1 MTLETISAESASFVH
16 RSVLLQESISG
27 LNIKPD
33 GIYID
38 ATFGRGGH
46 SQHIL
51 KQLSENGRLIAL
63 DRDDAAIEAAKTF
76 SDDPRFSI
84 HHVAF
89 SNIKDV
95 VNELDLM
102 GEIDGVLM
110 DIGVSS
116 PQLDDA
122 SRGFSFQKDGPL
134 DMRMDR
140 SSGMSAATWLQYA
153 DLDEITMVLKT
164 YGEEKFGKRIA
175 HAVIEQRAIKPLET
189 TAEFAA
195 LIDKAVP
202 VKDKYKHPATRS
214 FQGVRIFI
222 NGELDQLNAGLEGA
236 VEVLKPGGRLAVI
249 SFHSLEDRVVKRFIR
264 SQSKGKDVPHNM
276 PITQQEIDADKV
288 LKAIGKAIKPS
299 REEVSENVR
308 SRSSVLRVAEKL

>member
-1 MTLETISAESASFVH
+1 MITDKSSPEKFIH
-16 RSVLLQESISG
+16 RSVLLNESIDG
-27 LNIKPD
+27 LNIHPD

-46 SQHIL
+46 SEQIL
-51 KQLSENGRLIAL
+51 QQLSANGRLIAL
-63 DRDDAAIEAAKTF
+63 DRDESAIEAAKRF
-76 SDDPRFSI
+76 DDDPRFSI

-89 SNIKDV
+89 SHITDV
-95 VNELDLM
+95 VNELNLV
-102 GEIDGVLM
+102 GKIDGVLM

-140 SSGMSAATWLQYA
+140 SSGVSAATWLQYA

-175 HAVIEQRAIKPLET
+175 HAVLEQRAIKPLET

-222 NGELDQLNAGLEGA
+222 NGELDQLNEGLNGA
-236 VEVLKPGGRLAVI
+236 VKVLKSGGRLAVI

-264 SQSKGKDVPHNM
+264 TLSKGKDVPHNM

-288 LKAIGKAIKPS
+288 VKAVGKAIKPS
-299 REEVSENVR
+299 AKEVDDNVR

>member
-1 MTLETISAESASFVH
+1 MTAEKFSH
-16 RSVLLQESISG
+16 RPVLLQESLSG

-46 SQHIL
+46 SAEIL
-51 KQLSENGRLIAL
+51 KQLSSKGQLIAL
-63 DRDDAAIEAAKTF
+63 DRDDTAIESAQRF
-76 SDDPRFSI
+76 IDDPRFSI

-89 SNIKDV
+89 SNIEDV
-95 VNELDLM
+95 VNELELM
-102 GEIDGVLM
+102 CNIDGVLM

-140 SSGMSAATWLQYA
+140 SSGISAADWLNKA
-153 DLDEITMVLKT
+153 DLEEITMVLKT
-164 YGEEKFGKRIA
+164 FGEEKFGKRIA
-175 HAVIEQRAIKPLET
+175 HAVLEQRVIKPLET
-189 TAEFAA
+189 TAEFAQ

-202 VKDKYKHPATRS
+202 VKDKFKHPATRS

-222 NGELDQLNAGLEGA
+222 NGELDQLNQGLEGA
-236 VEVLKPGGRLAVI
+236 VNVLKSGGRLAVI
-249 SFHSLEDRVVKRFIR
+249 SFHSLEDRVAKRFIR
-264 SQSKGKDVPHNM
+264 KLSKGKEIPRGL
-276 PITQQEIDADKV
+276 PITQQEIDADKMV
-288 LKAIGKAIKPS
+288 KAMGRAIKPS
-299 REEVSENVR
+299 AEEIGLNVR
-308 SRSSVLRVAEKL
+308 CRSSVLRVAEKL